1 MSKALVTEQQLI
13 NAINMALANDWPY
26 ADRPCRVE
34 SLRKAEK
41 TNLNWE
47 IDTFSTSGTDLLS
60 HALDCDG
67 LRQRVLDELTL
78 KYNVIWDK

>member
-1 MSKALVTEQQLI
+1 MPKALVTEQQLI
-13 NAINMALANDWPY
+13 NAINVALANDWPH

-34 SLRKAEK
+34 SLRKTGK
-41 TNLNWE
+41 INLNWE
-47 IDTFSTSGTDLLS
+47 IDTFSRSGTDLS

-67 LRQRVLDELTL
+67 LRQRVLDELTP